1 MLNNLSNSVVI
12 NRQLTYNTGN
22 KPIET
27 PSLKPGGGGGEPGE
41 ISNVNNVKN
50 LSKAISQS
58 IDVYA

>member
-1 MLNNLSNSVVI
+1 MLSNLSSSVAV
-12 NRQLTYNTGN
+12 NRQVAYTDGS

-41 ISNVNNVKN
+41 ISKVSD
-50 LSKAISQS
+50 LSENTSQS